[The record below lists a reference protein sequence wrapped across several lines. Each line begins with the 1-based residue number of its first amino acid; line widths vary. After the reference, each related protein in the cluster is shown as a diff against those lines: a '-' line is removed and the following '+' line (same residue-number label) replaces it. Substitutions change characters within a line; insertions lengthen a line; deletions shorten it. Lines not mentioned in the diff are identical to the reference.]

1 LIRTEYL
8 RDLPKVH
15 ACAGSDQIVLAEL
28 ALRGDFIHVAD
39 SSWSRRAPRATETHK
54 EKIERYTS
62 EEFGLAGSWLDRR
75 LPLMR
80 IPLEMV
86 RAIYRSRLSILE
98 KLTMWIAL
106 LPAFVL
112 RYLAG
117 RKS

>member
-1 LIRTEYL
+1 
-8 RDLPKVH
+8 V
-15 ACAGSDQIVLAEL
+15 GSDQIILTEL
-28 ALRGDFIHVAD
+28 ALRGDFIHVPD
-39 SSWSRRAPRATETHK
+39 SSWSRRAQRGMEIHK
-54 EKIERYTS
+54 ERIKRYAS
-62 EEFGLAGSWLDRR
+62 EEFGLTGSWLDRR

-80 IPLEMV
+80 IPMEMM

-98 KLTMWIAL
+98 KLAMWIAL

>member
-1 LIRTEYL
+1 M
-8 RDLPKVH
+8 
-15 ACAGSDQIVLAEL
+15 
-28 ALRGDFIHVAD
+28 AD
-39 SSWSRRAPRATETHK
+39 SSWSRRAPRVPETHK

-62 EEFGLAGSWLDRR
+62 EEFGLAGSWLDRQ